1 MNKIAFGIDLGTST
15 SEISCILNGK
25 PVAINDIHPR
35 NRTPI
40 VPSVVALG
48 RNGSDLLV
56 GVEAVDEGLPEHKI
70 REAKRHIGEERRFKI
85 GNYQL
90 LPEEVG
96 ALVLKKMASLGEAA
110 TGQPVVEAVITVPAY
125 FSDLPRRAT
134 EKAALLAGLRPL
146 RLISEPV
153 AAALAYGI
161 TRLDDENMLLVVDFG
176 GGTLDVTVIE
186 MMAGVLDVR
195 ATDGDRQLGGKD
207 VDDLLMRHI
216 CQRTGFQ
223 MPEEQTSSYEA
234 LKKAAESAK
243 KELSRQAMTT
253 LYVANFDGVSDLNF
267 TVSREM
273 FDTLID
279 PLIDRAIEKV
289 EACLEKAGVNKQQI
303 QKLLL
308 VGGTCYI
315 PRVQSR
321 IEAYLGLA
329 AESGVDRDLAVS
341 LGAAISAGLKTGSV
355 DRNSVVV
362 QDVSTYRLGIDCV
375 ELVGDREMLVF
386 DELMPAGAGIPFFRS
401 NRYSLRRLDQ
411 DEAVF
416 SVYQAEGNGP
426 LLAQD
431 AISTGATGVIGDIPP
446 STTGEPR
453 SVDVELRYDESHI
466 IRVSAKIVGTDREC
480 TVQLNTA
487 QFSNDALSMLGASS
501 AVETLWQQSPLAD
514 RNSKLINRAESVLS
528 TVPERAEHIE
538 AALEQLKLAIASN
551 DVERTQDARDRL
563 TDILAD
569 L

>member
-1 MNKIAFGIDLGTST
+1 MSKIAFGIDLGTST
-15 SEISCILNGK
+15 SEISFILNGK
-25 PVAINDIHPR
+25 PIAINDLHPR
-35 NRTPI
+35 NKTPI
-40 VPSVVALG
+40 VPSVVALSH
-48 RNGSDLLV
+48 NGTELLV

-70 REAKRHIGEERRFKI
+70 REAKRHIGEERLYKLGAF
-85 GNYQL
+85 QL

-110 TGQPVVEAVITVPAY
+110 SGQQVLEAVITVPAY

-134 EKAALLAGLRPL
+134 EKAALLAGIRPL

-161 TRLDDENMLLVVDFG
+161 NRLDDENMLLVFDFG
-176 GGTLDVTVIE
+176 GGTLDVTIIE

-195 ATDGDRQLGGKD
+195 ATDGDRTLGGKD
-207 VDDLLMRHI
+207 VDDLLINFI
-216 CQRTGFQ
+216 CANTGFEI
-223 MPEEQTSSYEA
+223 PVEQTSAYEA
-234 LKKAAESAK
+234 LKKAVEIAK
-243 KELSRQAMTT
+243 KELSLKELASV
-253 LYVANFDGVSDLNF
+253 YVANFDGVRDLDF
-267 TVSREM
+267 TVDRAVFES
-273 FDTLID
+273 LID
-279 PLIDRAIEKV
+279 PLIDRAIAKV
-289 EACLEKAGVNKQQI
+289 DSCLEKAGVDVQHI

-315 PRVQSR
+315 PRVQTR
-321 IEAYLGLA
+321 VEAHLGLR
-329 AESGVDRDLAVS
+329 AETGVDRDLAVS

-355 DRNSVVV
+355 DRHSVVV

-375 ELVGDREMLVF
+375 EFVGDREMVVF
-386 DELMPAGAGIPFFRS
+386 DELMPAGAGIPFFRT

-416 SVYQAEGNGP
+416 SVYQADGNGP

-431 AISTGATGVIGDIPP
+431 AISTGATGVIGEIPP

-487 QFSNDALSMLGASS
+487 QFSNDALSMMGASS
-501 AVETLWQQSPLAD
+501 AVDTLWRQSPLAD

-528 TVPERAEHIE
+528 TKPDRAEQIE
-538 AALEQLKLAIASN
+538 AALEQLKLAIADN
-551 DVERTQDARDRL
+551 DVEKTQNSRDRL
-563 TDILAD
+563 TDLLAD
-569 L
+569 I